1 MLANIE
7 VALPAN
13 FSLLYPSSASLWP
26 YYSVLSTSIYF
37 SSDLDQMIVAVS
49 IPLVDRGNEL
59 NLYRVHNLPLKVRN
73 GYSVTAD
80 IDTEYLL
87 IGRNGE
93 YNLAIE
99 KEDFQV
105 ASQC

>member
-1 MLANIE
+1 
-7 VALPAN
+7 
-13 FSLLYPSSASLWP
+13 
-26 YYSVLSTSIYF
+26 
-37 SSDLDQMIVAVS
+37 MIVAVS

-105 ASQC
+105 ELSTIFRETFTIFKEGSY